1 MSTDFNIKPV
11 GAPVA
16 APIVQHV
23 SEAIQHA
30 VATELPASQSVAA
43 VDSSARASTDS
54 AAVRISISNAS
65 VSNQVVIDRDA
76 RAVVYQVI
84 DTRTSQVVKQFP
96 EEAVLRRR
104 AYFHALDLTKDAPTR
119 LSATDRHRLKRSG
132 SDGLRNRCAMPGGT
146 SAREADQR
154 ASRRPGRDRSVRW
167 RDR

>member
-16 APIVQHV
+16 APIVQPI
-23 SEAIQHA
+23 SEAAHNA

-43 VDSSARASTDS
+43 SDAGVRTNTNSD
-54 AAVRISISNAS
+54 AVQVSISNAS

-76 RAVVYQVI
+76 ASIVYQVV
-84 DTRTSQVVKQFP
+84 DNRTSQVVKQFP

-119 LSATDRHRLKRSG
+119 LRATDR
-132 SDGLRNRCAMPGGT
+132 
-146 SAREADQR
+146 R
-154 ASRRPGRDRSVRW
+154 A
-167 RDR
+167 

>member
-23 SEAIQHA
+23 SEAAQHA

-43 VDSSARASTDS
+43 VDSARASTDS
-54 AAVRISISNAS
+54 APVRISISNAS

-104 AYFHALDLTKDAPTR
+104 AYFHTLDLTRDAPQR
-119 LSATDRHRLKRSG
+119 LRATDRK
-132 SDGLRNRCAMPGGT
+132 A
-146 SAREADQR
+146 
-154 ASRRPGRDRSVRW
+154 
-167 RDR
+167 

>member
-23 SEAIQHA
+23 SEAAHHA
-30 VATELPASQSVAA
+30 VATELPASQSVVA
-43 VDSSARASTDS
+43 VDSARANADS
-54 AAVRISISNAS
+54 APVRVSISSAS

-119 LSATDRHRLKRSG
+119 LRATDR
-132 SDGLRNRCAMPGGT
+132 
-146 SAREADQR
+146 Q
-154 ASRRPGRDRSVRW
+154 V
-167 RDR
+167 